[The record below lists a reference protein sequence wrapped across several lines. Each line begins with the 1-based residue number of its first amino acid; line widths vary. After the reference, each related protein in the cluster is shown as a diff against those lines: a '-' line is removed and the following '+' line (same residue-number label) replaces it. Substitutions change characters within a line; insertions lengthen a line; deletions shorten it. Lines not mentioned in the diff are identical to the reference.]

1 MGGPPWG
8 KIESMKAVP
17 WIEQKSELTLSA
29 SQKQAIETVLK
40 YKLSIITG
48 GPGVGKTTIVKSL
61 LNLFRAKRLSVSLC
75 APTGRA
81 AKRLTESTGLTAKT
95 IHRLLA
101 FDSATFSFKHHQD
114 NPLPIDVLVVDESS
128 MIDTTLL
135 FHLLKAVPDHAALIF
150 IGDIDQLPSVGSG
163 AVLLDMITSNV
174 IPTVRLTE
182 IFRQAASSK
191 IIVNAHRINQG
202 KMPLPN
208 ETADSDFYT
217 IYADT
222 PEEIHDQLLSLVAER
237 LPQYANCHPIT
248 DIQVLTPMN
257 RGGLGV
263 WSLNASLQKSLNGDS
278 GPKITRYGLTIAPGD
293 KVIQTVNNYDKDVYN
308 GDIGFVTR
316 IDLEK
321 NAVKI
326 LFDQRTLE
334 YDFNDLDEISLAY
347 AISIHKS
354 QGSEFPVIVMP
365 LAMQHYMLLARN
377 LLYTGVTRGRKL
389 VVLIGEKKAI
399 GMAVNNNREQQRL
412 TKLRDRL
419 KELMAE

>member
-1 MGGPPWG
+1 
-8 KIESMKAVP
+8 
-17 WIEQKSELTLSA
+17 
-29 SQKQAIETVLK
+29 
-40 YKLSIITG
+40 
-48 GPGVGKTTIVKSL
+48 
-61 LNLFRAKRLSVSLC
+61 
-75 APTGRA
+75 
-81 AKRLTESTGLTAKT
+81 
-95 IHRLLA
+95 
-101 FDSATFSFKHHQD
+101 
-114 NPLPIDVLVVDESS
+114 